1 MNIIQ
6 VEEKLRVFLA
16 EDIGHTDLTSSTI
29 FPMDYVDE
37 AKVIAKEAGV
47 FSGANLIQYV
57 YRILSN
63 EVKVTL
69 YKHDQDL
76 VQSGDVLATI
86 TGPIQIIL
94 TGERVML
101 NLLQRMSGIATV
113 TQKAIKILDN
123 PSINICD
130 TRKTTPGFRLFEKHA
145 ITCGGGFN
153 HRHGLYDGVMIK
165 DNHIAA
171 AGSITQAVEKVK
183 NTLGHMVMIEVE
195 TESEV
200 QVQEAIHAGANIIMF
215 DNQSPQSI
223 HKLSKLVPPYITT
236 EASGGITLDNLK
248 NYNTCVIDYISLGF
262 LTHSAHS
269 LDISLII

>member
-29 FPMDYVDE
+29 FPMDYVKE

-47 FSGANLIQYV
+47 FSGANLIQHIYQ
-57 YRILSN
+57 ILSY

-76 VQSGDVLATI
+76 IQSCDVLATL
-86 TGPIQIIL
+86 TGPVQIIL

-101 NLLQRMSGIATV
+101 NLLQRMSGIATIK
-113 TQKAIKILDN
+113 QSAIKVLDN
-123 PSINICD
+123 LSINICD

-153 HRHGLYDGVMIK
+153 HRYGLYDGVMIK

-183 NTLGHMVMIEVE
+183 NTLGQDRKSVV
-195 TESEV
+195 
-200 QVQEAIHAGANIIMF
+200 
-215 DNQSPQSI
+215 
-223 HKLSKLVPPYITT
+223 
-236 EASGGITLDNLK
+236 
-248 NYNTCVIDYISLGF
+248 
-262 LTHSAHS
+262 
-269 LDISLII
+269 

>member
-1 MNIIQ
+1 
-6 VEEKLRVFLA
+6 
-16 EDIGHTDLTSSTI
+16 
-29 FPMDYVDE
+29 
-37 AKVIAKEAGV
+37 
-47 FSGANLIQYV
+47 
-57 YRILSN
+57 
-63 EVKVTL
+63 
-69 YKHDQDL
+69 
-76 VQSGDVLATI
+76 
-86 TGPIQIIL
+86 
-94 TGERVML
+94 

-145 ITCGGGFN
+145 INWGGRIN
-153 HRHGLYDGVMIK
+153 HRHVLYDGVMIK

-223 HKLSKLVPPYITT
+223 HKLSKLLPPYITT
-236 EASGGITLDNLK
+236 EASGGLTFDNLK
-248 NYNTCVIDYISLGF
+248 NYNTCVTGYLSFRYLNHTD
-262 LTHSAHS
+262 HP
-269 LDISLII
+269 LDVSLIIWYVHIMVNILDLLKKDNNATIPEHYKNLTEAEMKERVIKIKKELGSKLFIPAHHYQRNEVVEFADTTGDSLQ